1 MFQFFSL
8 SSSTSFCFPPR
19 LFFVS
24 FFLVSASQLS
34 GWCNLVCSH
43 YRSLYRKHNVKNQVK
58 LRRFS
63 LRPSLPPSGIREL
76 KQMKRAWWL
85 NTLRLLD
92 CVFLSLRR
100 LMIRARGSWYLFL
113 TTLRRT
119 NTLTRAS
126 DLSFYTSLPSD
137 VPVAHMKT
145 LYKTKNCR
153 SPSRQTLTLIMKISP
168 YIAWSF

>member
-24 FFLVSASQLS
+24 FFSVSASQLS

-126 DLSFYTSLPSD
+126 DLSFYTWLPSD